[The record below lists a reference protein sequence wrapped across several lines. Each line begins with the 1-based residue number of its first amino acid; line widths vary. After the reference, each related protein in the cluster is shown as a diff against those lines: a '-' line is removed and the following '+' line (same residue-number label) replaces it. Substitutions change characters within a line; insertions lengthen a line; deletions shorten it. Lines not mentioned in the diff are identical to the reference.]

1 MEIQRTPTNAIKT
14 ATKIF
19 PAIIAIFV
27 SVLGILTTSQKIFH
41 KEDLNDVS
49 AQIEKLDMMSD
60 NLSDFQF
67 FLEQQKENLKSE
79 QTVLTQLK
87 EEKKNLEPLVQADR
101 EIVEAVF
108 KQQEKRQREKV
119 WYERAFGF
127 FIGVLSS
134 LLATFIYV
142 KFIKTE

>member
-1 MEIQRTPTNAIKT
+1 M
-14 ATKIF
+14 
-19 PAIIAIFV
+19 
-27 SVLGILTTSQKIFH
+27 TTSQKIFH